1 MAEQKSSHAPNHE
14 KKLRSQDDRDT
25 DIEFRLAGLVAE
37 GVHPGKNAHASAEN
51 GKKQRSCFRNAPKLF
66 ACPVLVRKHKK
77 KGCRI
82 DNKEVSKEE
91 ILCHDKIHLGGI
103 GLKKVCVFL
112 LAMLLTACASQETV
126 ETVAD
131 DMAVPVMAEPR
142 EIAVDLPGE
151 AEQTVVEGASG
162 NLYLGSDYSIAIET
176 LDAGDLD
183 RTIYDLTGF
192 HKSDLTVITTESDGV
207 KRYEFVWAAAGE
219 AGEQLGHG
227 VILDD
232 GNYHYCMS
240 VLRPAETK
248 VSQII
253 WEDVYYSFS
262 LV

>member
-1 MAEQKSSHAPNHE
+1 MAERVHP
-14 KKLRSQDDRDT
+14 SQD
-25 DIEFRLAGLVAE
+25 
-37 GVHPGKNAHASAEN
+37 AHASAEKRKE
-51 GKKQRSCFRNAPKLF
+51 KKDIFRNAPEFFLRP
-66 ACPVLVRKHKK
+66 ALVRKHKQ

-82 DNKEVSKEE
+82 DNKEAGKER
-91 ILCHDKIHLGGI
+91 ILRHDKILSGGI
-103 GLKKVCVFL
+103 GLKKGCVLL
-112 LAMLLTACASQETV
+112 LAVLLLTACGAQETV

-142 EIAVDLPGE
+142 EISVDLPEDG
-151 AEQTVVEGASG
+151 EQTIVEGASG

-192 HKSDLTVITTESDGV
+192 HKSDLTVITTESEGV

-219 AGEQLGHG
+219 TGEQLGHG

-240 VLRPAETK
+240 VLRPSDAE

-253 WEDVYYSFS
+253 WEDVYHSFS
-262 LV
+262 LA

>member
-1 MAEQKSSHAPNHE
+1 MAERVHP
-14 KKLRSQDDRDT
+14 SQD
-25 DIEFRLAGLVAE
+25 
-37 GVHPGKNAHASAEN
+37 AHASAEKRKE
-51 GKKQRSCFRNAPKLF
+51 KKDILRNAPELF
-66 ACPVLVRKHKK
+66 TRPVLVRKHKQE
-77 KGCRI
+77 GCRI
-82 DNKEVSKEE
+82 DNKEVGKEE
-91 ILCHDKIHLGGI
+91 ILRHAIILSGGI
-103 GLKKVCVFL
+103 GLKKGCVLL
-112 LAMLLTACASQETV
+112 LAVLLLTACGAQETV

-142 EIAVDLPGE
+142 EIAVDLPGDG
-151 AEQTVVEGASG
+151 EQTVVEGASG

-219 AGEQLGHG
+219 TGEQLGHG

-240 VLRPAETK
+240 VLRPAEAE

-253 WEDVYYSFS
+253 WDDVYHSFS
-262 LV
+262 LA